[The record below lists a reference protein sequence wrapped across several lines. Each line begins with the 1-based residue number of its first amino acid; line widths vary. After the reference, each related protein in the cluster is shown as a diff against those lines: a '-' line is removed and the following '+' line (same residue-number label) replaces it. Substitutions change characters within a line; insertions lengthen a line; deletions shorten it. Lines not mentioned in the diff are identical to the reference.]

1 MTRCILKMRGTFLK
15 LLAASTVGAI
25 ALSESALAGGFINQS
40 QSTVFNGMAYAGY
53 AAPGSSSI
61 ATMFLNP
68 ATMTTVNRLTID
80 SNYTL
85 VIPSTRITGTGG
97 VAPAPGIFV
106 PAFGTGSSGDIA
118 QDALVPATY
127 VVYPFSDRLFFGISL
142 NAPYG
147 NVTKPAQ
154 PWVGQLNS
162 MTTKAKTITITPQ
175 FAYKFSE
182 MFSAGIGLQIQNF
195 KAKFISGTQPFPIA
209 NPTIAG
215 LEGSGWSFGITAGVT
230 VKPWAG
236 TQIGLG
242 YRSRI
247 DQEIKGHY
255 LVSGPAPLMPLN
267 NSNIRGTLKLPDRLN
282 LSFRQTINPQ
292 FDFLGSAEWQGWG
305 RIGTARL
312 AGPLVPFSPVSLQ
325 AISFEYKD
333 GWFFALGGE
342 YKYNQ
347 DLMLRAG
354 VAYELA
360 PIKDAVR
367 STRLPDNDRIWT
379 SIGASYQLS
388 ERIAINASYSHVFVK
403 NANIAVAQGNP
414 AFGGPPTNAA
424 FLGRARSHVDIFSVG
439 LTTRWGTA
447 KIPGVVAKY

>member
-1 MTRCILKMRGTFLK
+1 MSGGSIKRHIRA
-15 LLAASTVGAI
+15 LALTGVSAAGAVAI
-25 ALSESALAGGFINQS
+25 AGPATAGGFFNQS
-40 QSTVFNGMAYAGY
+40 QSAVFNGMAYAGY
-53 AAPGSSSI
+53 AAPGSSSL

-80 SNYTL
+80 SNYSL
-85 VIPSTRITGTGG
+85 VIPNTRITGAGG
-97 VAPAPGIFV
+97 VAPAPGVFV
-106 PAFGTGSSGDIA
+106 PAFGTGSSGDIS

-127 VVYPFSDRLFFGISL
+127 VVYPFSDRLFFGLSL

-182 MFSAGIGLQIQNF
+182 MFSIGFGLQIQNF
-195 KAKFISGTQPFPIA
+195 KAKFITATQPFPVA
-209 NPTIAG
+209 NPTYAG
-215 LEGSGWSFGITAGVT
+215 LEGDGWSFGVTAGIT
-230 VKPWAG
+230 ITPWAG

-247 DQEIKGHY
+247 DQDLEGHFTI
-255 LVSGPAPLMPLN
+255 SGPAPLVPLN
-267 NSNIRGTLKLPDRLN
+267 NSRIRGTLKLPDRVN
-282 LSFRQTINPQ
+282 LSVRQTINPQ
-292 FDFLGSAEWQGWG
+292 LDLLASIEWQGWG

-312 AGPLVPFSPVSLQ
+312 SGPLVAFAPPSLQ
-325 AISFEYKD
+325 SIPFEYKD
-333 GWFFALGGE
+333 GWFFAFGGE
-342 YKYNQ
+342 YKYNSN
-347 DLMLRAG
+347 LTLRAG

-367 STRLPDNDRIWT
+367 STRLPDNDRFWT
-379 SIGASYQLS
+379 SIGATYQIN

-403 NANIAVAQGNP
+403 NANVAIAHGNP
-414 AFGGPPTNAA
+414 SFGGPPTNAA
-424 FLGRARSHVDIFSVG
+424 FFGRARSHVDIVSVG
-439 LTTRWGTA
+439 LTTRWGSA
-447 KIPGVVAKY
+447 KAPGVVAKY